1 MTVGA
6 YVLLLAFLVFQPL
19 DRITKESLLGFL
31 DISLDEKNQ
40 LKFSLIDSWSLAT
53 NTISIIDLLLG
64 LADWAREYLCF
75 TRPVIICSVCSSE
88 RLGVMTLQ
96 WK

>member
-6 YVLLLAFLVFQPL
+6 YVLLLVFLVFQPL

-40 LKFSLIDSWSLAT
+40 LKFSLIVSWSLAT

-64 LADWAREYLCF
+64 LADWARQYLCF
-75 TRPVIICSVCSSE
+75 TRLVIICSVCSSE
-88 RLGVMTLQ
+88 RLGGNNFAV
-96 WK
+96 